1 MQIVQEAD
9 GTFRLA
15 SLPPALADGLINED
29 ARRIEKIYNRP
40 MEDPRKVCH
49 TCDRKG
55 TFQARFRDD
64 IVTVTCNCREQWIL
78 ARRLLACGIGD
89 AYQRYSW
96 GHVTGVPK
104 VALERVRLYM
114 DNLSALLNDGL
125 GMILWSP
132 RTGTGKSLMSYLILK
147 EALAQGYSGYF
158 TSFADMVDHHMAGW
172 SDPETRAWFTRTIEH
187 ADVLVIDELG
197 KENPGRHHVVDE
209 LLDRVIRSR
218 IAHNRATIL
227 PTNLEPQHGK
237 SVGDDFT
244 RYHQG
249 LLDLLTEASIIVE
262 VSGKSFRDRRRAQR
276 VDDALK
282 GIRYPVVV
290 R

>member
-1 MQIVQEAD
+1 MEIVPAAS
-9 GTFRLA
+9 GTFELA
-15 SLPPALADGLINED
+15 SLPPALADGLTNED
-29 ARRIEKIYNRP
+29 ARRLQKIYNRP
-40 MEDPRKVCH
+40 AEDPRKVCH
-49 TCDRKG
+49 TCQKEG
-55 TFQARFRDD
+55 TFKARFQDE
-64 IVTVTCNCREQWIL
+64 IVTVACNCTEQWIL
-78 ARRLLACGIGD
+78 SRRLLACGIGD

-96 GHVTGVPK
+96 HHVTGVPSD
-104 VALERVRLYM
+104 ALERVRLYM
-114 DNLSALLNDGL
+114 DNLPALLNDGL

-147 EALAQGYSGYF
+147 EALARGYTGYF

-197 KENPGRHHVVDE
+197 KENPGRHNVVDE
-209 LLDRVIRSR
+209 LLDRVVRSR
-218 IAHNRATIL
+218 VAHNRATIL
-227 PTNLEPQHGK
+227 PTNLEPRHGDAG
-237 SVGDDFT
+237 SDFT
-244 RYHQG
+244 RYQQG

-262 VSGKSFRDRRRAQR
+262 VSGESFRDRRRAQR
-276 VDDALK
+276 VDDSLS